1 MKNLHLTQR
10 IRRRLRNQRAGRRLQ
25 LEALESR
32 QVLSNILVTTFAD
45 VVDPNDNVTSL
56 REAIAQADANSEAD
70 TIAVPAGTYDLDSVK
85 GELTIDDLYAVT
97 IQSTGVPATI
107 NAGGG
112 SRVFSVAAGS
122 NVSLDGL
129 IITGGSSPDIGGG
142 IINRGVLSIQNS
154 IFQFNYAAASGG
166 GLANVGLGEVDL
178 VNVTVQENHAGING
192 GGIANAGLF
201 PDQGSM
207 VITGGTF
214 RNNLADANGGA
225 IDNTGEIVI
234 SESHFEANNALY
246 AGGAIGNGGRL
257 ALQDTEFI
265 DNTSVANGGAIF
277 SLDIGAPFPGEL
289 YIANATFLNNVSQA
303 GYGGAISTWG
313 TSKIS
318 GSTFLENRAS
328 NSGGAIDTY
337 LGTLTIASTRFEK
350 NTAGWDGGAIQN
362 SNSAYLEITDSTL
375 ANNMST
381 YSGGALASW
390 DGPVSI
396 SRTSITGNTAL
407 WSIGGGVANNYGYMN
422 ILEST
427 IEDNTSDYDGG
438 GLYNSGTLN
447 VGTETIVSNNTT
459 NYGAGGGIYNY
470 GTVNI
475 ADSHVINNAASYSGG
490 GVYNS
495 WGTLNVVNSTIS
507 GNIAS
512 DGGGIYTSGY
522 STTLTGNDILSN
534 LGGGLTLDTY
544 YAYVVDNSIEFNI
557 GDGLRIWGSN
567 NTIGTVELGAGNTI
581 TDNTAAGVAVFGT
594 TNAIRGNTI
603 NSNGGLAIDLDG
615 DGRTPNDPGD
625 GDYGGNYR
633 QNYPAI
639 TSLIAGV
646 STTRVT
652 GTLNSW
658 PNSGFVIDLYAQ
670 ALDAPFSPGS
680 SIRYLGSTNVVTD
693 TAGNASFD
701 VVLATSLVTG
711 ELVSA
716 TATDYYGNTSEFS
729 DFKWVYVSPTAG
741 LVTSEGGA
749 QATFNVSLALPPT
762 ADVTV
767 ELTSSDAT
775 EGTVSPGIVTFTPS
789 NWNVPQVVTIASVND
804 IIADGPV
811 GYTIVTAPAAS
822 ADLRFDGFDPDDVQ
836 VINYDNDFPLPDS
849 IEPRGSL
856 IYQSK
861 LEGGVASAGWTE
873 SYSLL
878 LDPGQTLSVLVE
890 TSETLRGTVAVYDA
904 KGALVGSA
912 TAATTGAD
920 ALVQTIRIPG
930 QIAGNGGS
938 PATYRVVVGGADGTT
953 GTFTVTANLNAA
965 LETESHGG
973 PANSLANS
981 AQDLENS
988 FISLLNA
995 NNSGN
1000 VPLPQR
1006 GAALGE
1012 ISADMLDSADWY
1024 RFDLKSG
1031 QFATIALN
1039 VLEGAGAQVELISPQ
1054 GVTLAVGSTDRAFNA
1069 DQIISDFL
1077 ATSTGTYY
1085 LKVTSTSEAHYSVVV
1100 TRNAE
1105 FDTERNGSIGTAQDL
1120 LVPEVGGR
1128 RWVMGAIQTN
1138 VVTVDAF
1145 DSGSYDERGN
1155 TNRRDTDYYTGYT
1168 PDWYWDPNA
1177 WGEHRSYFAFD
1188 LSELT
1193 ENDEILDA
1201 QFNVYA
1207 ADWYS
1212 SMAYETLKLSEV
1224 TTPVNT
1230 LVAGA
1235 PGSVNIFDDLGDG
1248 TIFSLRDVWY
1258 TETSQNISIDLNADA
1273 IAAIHAANGQQ
1284 FALGGALTS
1293 LDYDGWYEIIFA
1305 YAGSAANKRQLAV
1318 TVTDKDFYKIA
1329 ASGNKIIEIETA
1341 TPAGNA
1347 GEIENTLDPVIRLYN
1362 GAGQLVG
1369 TNDNGA
1375 GDGRNAKLSYKVPK
1389 NGGGDYYI
1397 EVVAAE
1403 SSGEGAT
1410 GEYILSVKGANASQ
1424 DEFAVTAVDP
1434 EAGAPLLIPPTQIV
1448 VDVSDNILLPTLQ
1461 ASDVKIDRVPADSVT
1476 LVDGDTAA
1484 FDVKF
1489 AHEYNGHYYILTSG
1503 PMEWTQAETE
1513 AEALG
1518 GYLVTINDQEE
1529 NDFLQRVYF
1538 SGPERETGYW
1548 TGMNDMASEGTWVWV
1563 SGEPVTYT
1571 NWLFGT
1577 PDNYWWNE
1585 DFGEI
1590 NGYASNG
1597 VWNDT
1602 NVNNYGNPYAGII
1615 ELTAL
1620 PAEYRLATEGVHTVS
1635 LAAGALRDVQ
1645 GTPLSAF
1652 KSTFVLDYSAPQV
1665 VSSSIQPND
1674 TLTAGHQD
1682 LIIAIRFSEKMNTN
1696 FIDVK
1701 DVTFIGQTS
1710 GSFYQPSAVS
1720 FNESGTELTIRFD
1733 DLELVADQYSLTLAS
1748 GDYGFQDLLGLY
1760 LDGEYS
1766 DALPSGNGLEGGD
1779 FVLNLFVEESSG
1791 QMLQSRAPTDPNDG
1805 LNDGKLNP
1813 KSDSE
1818 FVWYNARESH
1828 DVNDDGRVSPLDALA
1843 IINSLNAEGTR
1854 QLPSDSV
1861 GQTARLF
1868 YDVNRD
1874 GFISPRDA
1882 LQVVNYLNAGGNSR
1896 TVALNAEV
1904 TAKAPTVDEQATP
1917 ALPRV
1922 TDSAAKV
1929 VVKDTRPAAAFEFV
1943 APPADWAPPVS
1954 ADSTTSNDKALS
1966 ADFWSDPDL
1975 RWVSDDKSSELD
1987 ALTQEAMSQA
1997 TATRRQLELQ
2007 YRERVFQ
2014 AYGRQRVGSGL

>member
-1 MKNLHLTQR
+1 MKNSHLTQR
-10 IRRRLRNQRAGRRLQ
+10 IRRRFRNHRAGRRLQ
-25 LEALESR
+25 LEALECR
-32 QVLSNILVTTFAD
+32 QVLSNIPVTTFAD

-56 REAIAQADANSEAD
+56 REAIAEAAANSEAD
-70 TIAVPAGTYDLDSVK
+70 TIDVPAGTYQLESGI
-85 GELTIDDLYAVT
+85 GELAIDDLYAVT
-97 IQSTGVPATI
+97 IQSTGGPATI
-107 NAGGG
+107 DALGG
-112 SRVFSVAAGS
+112 SRVFSVAAGN

-129 IITGGSSPDIGGG
+129 TITGGLIADSGGG
-142 IINRGVLSIQNS
+142 IINRGVLSIHNS
-154 IFQFNYAAASGG
+154 TIQGNRASGSGG
-166 GLANVGLGEVDL
+166 GLANAGLGEVDL
-178 VNVTVQENHAGING
+178 VNVTVLENRAGING
-192 GGIANAGLF
+192 GGIANAGIF
-201 PDQGSM
+201 GDQGSM

-225 IDNTGEIVI
+225 IDNTGEMMI
-234 SESHFEANNALY
+234 SESQFEANNALY
-246 AGGAIGNGGRL
+246 AGGAIGNGGKL
-257 ALQDTEFI
+257 TLQDTEFI
-265 DNTSVANGGAIF
+265 DNTSIANGGAIF

-289 YIANATFLNNVSQA
+289 YIANATFLNNASEA

-328 NSGGAIDTY
+328 ISGGAIDTY

-350 NTAGWDGGAIQN
+350 NTAGESGGAIQN
-362 SNSAYLEITDSTL
+362 SNSAYLEIADSTL

-390 DGPVSI
+390 SGPVSI
-396 SRTSITGNTAL
+396 SGTSITGNTSL
-407 WSIGGGVANNYGYMN
+407 SSTGGGVANYAGYIDIRGGNIDGNRSNY
-422 ILEST
+422 E
-427 IEDNTSDYDGG
+427 GG
-438 GLYNSGTLN
+438 GLYNTGTLN
-447 VGTETIVSNNTT
+447 ISAESTVSYNTAV
-459 NYGAGGGIYNY
+459 YGVGGGIYSY

-475 ADSHVINNAASYSGG
+475 SASQVNANTASYSGG
-490 GVYNS
+490 GIYNGGGALS
-495 WGTLNVVNSTIS
+495 VLTSTIS
-507 GNIAS
+507 GNSAY
-512 DGGGIYTSGY
+512 DGGGVYTSGY
-522 STTLTGNDILSN
+522 STAITGSAIASN
-534 LGGGLTLDTY
+534 FGGGLTLDTY
-544 YAYVVDNSIEFNI
+544 YAYVADNEITANV
-557 GDGLRIWGSN
+557 GDGIRIWGSN
-567 NTIGTVELGAGNTI
+567 NTIGTVELDAGNTI

-603 NSNGGLAIDLDG
+603 NSNGGLTIDLDG
-615 DGRTPNDPGD
+615 DGRTLNDPGD

-639 TSLIAGV
+639 TSLITGV

-670 ALDAPFSPGS
+670 AHDAPFSPGS

-729 DFKWVYVSPTAG
+729 DFKWVFVSPTAG

-836 VINYDNDFPLPDS
+836 VINYDNDFPFPES

-856 IYQSK
+856 IYQSQ

-890 TSETLRGTVAVYDA
+890 TSETLRGTVAVYNA
-904 KGALVGSA
+904 KGALVASA

-930 QIAGNGGS
+930 QIAGNGDS

-973 PANSLANS
+973 PANNLANS

-1006 GAALGE
+1006 GAVLGE

-1077 ATSTGTYY
+1077 ATSTGTCY

-1212 SMAYETLKLSEV
+1212 SMAFETLQLSEV

-1248 TIFSLRDVWY
+1248 TVFGSRDVWY
-1258 TETSQNISIDLNADA
+1258 TDTFQNISIELNAEA

-1284 FALGGALTS
+1284 FALGGALTTI
-1293 LDYDGWYEIIFA
+1293 DDDGWYEIIFA
-1305 YAGSAANKRQLAV
+1305 YAGSVANKRQLAV

-1329 ASGNKIIEIETA
+1329 ASGNKMIEIETA
-1341 TPAGNA
+1341 TPAGSD

-1403 SSGEGAT
+1403 STGEEST
-1410 GEYILSVKGANASQ
+1410 GEYFLSVKGANASQ

-1434 EAGAPLLIPPTQIV
+1434 EAGATLLIPPTQIV

-1489 AHEYNGHYYILTSG
+1489 AHEYDGHYYVLTSG
-1503 PMEWTQAETE
+1503 PMKWTQAETE

-1548 TGMNDMASEGTWVWV
+1548 TGMNDVASEGTWVWV

-1585 DFGEI
+1585 NYGEI
-1590 NGYASNG
+1590 NGYASSG

-1602 NVNNYGNPYAGII
+1602 NVDNWGEPFTGII

-1620 PAEYRLATEGVHTVS
+1620 PAGYRVATEGVHTVS
-1635 LAAGALRDVQ
+1635 IAAGALKDVQ
-1645 GTPLSAF
+1645 GTAIQPF
-1652 KSTFVLDYSAPQV
+1652 TSTFVLDYTAPQV
-1665 VSSSIQPND
+1665 VMSSIQPGD
-1674 TLTAGHQD
+1674 TLSAGNRD
-1682 LIIAIRFSEKMNTN
+1682 LTVTIGFSETMNTSLV
-1696 FIDVK
+1696 DVY
-1701 DVTFIGQTS
+1701 DVTIFGQAS
-1710 GSFYQPSAVS
+1710 GGFYYPSTVS
-1720 FNESGTELTIRFD
+1720 FNESGTEVTIRFED
-1733 DLELVADQYSLTLAS
+1733 IELVEDQYSLTLAS

-1766 DALPSGNGLEGGD
+1766 EALPSGNGLEGGD

-1805 LNDGKLNP
+1805 LHDGKLNP

-1818 FVWYNARESH
+1818 FVWCNARESH

-1854 QLPSDSV
+1854 QLPSDS
-1861 GQTARLF
+1861 GSEPARLF

-1896 TVALNAEV
+1896 TVAENAELTESV
-1904 TAKAPTVDEQATP
+1904 LTVDEQTTP
-1917 ALPRV
+1917 ALQRV

-1943 APPADWAPPVS
+1943 TPPADWTPPLSV
-1954 ADSTTSNDKALS
+1954 DSTRPNDKAMS
-1966 ADFWSDPDL
+1966 VDFWSDPDL

-2007 YRERVFQ
+2007 YRERLFE